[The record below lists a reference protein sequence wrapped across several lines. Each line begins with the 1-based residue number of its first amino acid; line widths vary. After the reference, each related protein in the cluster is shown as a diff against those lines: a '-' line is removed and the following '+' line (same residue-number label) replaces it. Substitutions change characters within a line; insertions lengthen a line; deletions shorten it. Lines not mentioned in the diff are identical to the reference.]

1 MILFQVIDISFARGV
16 RIPKSWQYHC
26 YMKQTVLMFF
36 CIVVVFVDEM
46 YFLHALEQVN
56 CKNRLVAFLL

>member
-1 MILFQVIDISFARGV
+1 VIDISFARGV

-56 CKNRLVAFLL
+56 